1 MRRLQR
7 MFAQNTLQRVI
18 LSLSNFCMAESCD
31 AIQKQGAKPRRDL
44 YPDLLSFVLK
54 VTFLIATDITK
65 PLIDPAHLTLAPLL
79 RYHAPQRFGYVR
91 AFCLLDAAN
100 NISEL
105 RSG

>member
-1 MRRLQR
+1 
-7 MFAQNTLQRVI
+7 MFAQNTLKRVI

-44 YPDLLSFVLK
+44 LSVLLSLVLK
-54 VTFLIATDITK
+54 VTFRIATDITK
-65 PLIDPAHLTLAPLL
+65 PLRDPARLTLAPLL

-91 AFCLLDAAN
+91 AFCPFVTAN

>member
-1 MRRLQR
+1 
-7 MFAQNTLQRVI
+7 MFVQNNLQRVI

-31 AIQKQGAKPRRDL
+31 AIQKQGARPRRDL
-44 YPDLLSFVLK
+44 YPVLLYFVLK
-54 VTFLIATDITK
+54 VTFRIATGITK
-65 PLIDPAHLTLAPLL
+65 LLRDPAHLTLAPLL

-91 AFCLLDAAN
+91 AFCLFDAAN